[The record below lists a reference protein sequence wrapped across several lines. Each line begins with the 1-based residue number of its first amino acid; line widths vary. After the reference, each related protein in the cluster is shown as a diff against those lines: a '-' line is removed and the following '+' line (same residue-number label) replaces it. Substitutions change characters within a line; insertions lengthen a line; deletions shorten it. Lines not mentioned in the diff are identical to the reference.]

1 MISSEIYYNN
11 LQKKYSRRINLDR
24 KRILK
29 VLEKLKFPHLNL
41 NNPINVIGSDG
52 KFTTSI
58 NLISFLEANKKNT
71 TFFSSPHL
79 ISLPQRFRLKTKFI
93 SLNQIKKYERIIYN
107 TGLKL
112 TLFEALTMIYLL
124 AANDQ
129 KKIDYNICEAG
140 AGFEKDS
147 TNLWDEPKAQIIT
160 NINLQHQDLFG
171 VKTLKEVIKIK
182 VGYLSKKTNIY
193 IGKQTPKVLKEIKR
207 ILKNNPSKVI
217 YPSYWRIIK
226 NKGQYFYK
234 DKKNIIPI
242 KSKYIHS
249 KGLLDNLGLSIKIA
263 LDFKVKPSIIQKTI
277 PKINYEGRIQ
287 YIKKGKLRNH
297 LQKNEQLLL
306 DGAHSKTSAKNLY
319 DYLKGTKLPLYCVWA
334 MQRNKFPKEFL
345 KEFKGIFKKIVTVKI
360 PGEPNSC
367 TADEFKSIAIKQDYK
382 TQTADGIKEAL
393 KNVSSK
399 EKKIIVVMGSL
410 YWCGSVLKEN

>member
-1 MISSEIYYNN
+1 
-11 LQKKYSRRINLDR
+11 
-24 KRILK
+24 
-29 VLEKLKFPHLNL
+29 
-41 NNPINVIGSDG
+41 
-52 KFTTSI
+52 
-58 NLISFLEANKKNT
+58 
-71 TFFSSPHL
+71 
-79 ISLPQRFRLKTKFI
+79 
-93 SLNQIKKYERIIYN
+93 
-107 TGLKL
+107 
-112 TLFEALTMIYLL
+112 MIYLL
-124 AANDQ
+124 AASNQ

-147 TNLWDEPKAQIIT
+147 TNLWDKPRAQVIT

-193 IGKQTPKVLKEIKR
+193 IGKQTPKVLNQIKR
-207 ILKNNPSKVI
+207 ILKKNPSKII
-217 YPSYWRIIK
+217 YPSNWRIIK
-226 NKGQYFYK
+226 NKRQYFYK

-242 KSKYIHS
+242 KSKYIYS

-263 LDFKVKPSIIQKTI
+263 LDFKVKPLIIQKTI

-287 YIKKGKLRNH
+287 YIEKGKLRNY

-367 TADEFKSIAIKQDYK
+367 TADELKSIAIKQDYK
-382 TQTADGIKEAL
+382 TQTAGGIKEAF
-393 KNVSSK
+393 KNISSK

>member
-1 MISSEIYYNN
+1 MISSEIYYTN

-29 VLEKLKFPHLNL
+29 VLDKLKFLHLNL
-41 NNPINVIGSDG
+41 KMPINVIGSDG
-52 KFTTSI
+52 KFTTAM
-58 NLISFLEANKKNT
+58 NLITFIEASKKNT

-79 ISLPQRFRLKTKFI
+79 VSLTHRYRLKKKFI
-93 SLNQIKKYERIIYN
+93 SLKQIKKYERIIYN

-112 TLFEALTMIYLL
+112 TLFEALTIIYLL

-129 KKIDYNICEAG
+129 KNVDYNICEAG

-147 TNLWDEPKAQIIT
+147 TNLWDEPKAQVIT

-217 YPSYWRIIK
+217 YPSNWRIIK
-226 NKGQYFYK
+226 NKGEYFYK

-263 LDFKVKPSIIQKTI
+263 LDFKVKPLIIQKTI

-287 YIKKGKLRNH
+287 YIKKGKLRKYINN
-297 LQKNEQLLL
+297 NEQLLL

-319 DYLKGTKLPLYCVWA
+319 DYLKKIKLPLYCIWG
-334 MQRNKFPKEFL
+334 MQKNKFPKEFL
-345 KEFKGIFKKIVTVKI
+345 KEFRGIFKKIVTVKI
-360 PGEPNSC
+360 PNEPNSC
-367 TADEFKSIAIKQDYK
+367 TADELKSIAIKQNYNVK
-382 TQTADGIKEAL
+382 TSIEIKEAL
-393 KNVSSK
+393 KTISSK
-399 EKKIIVVMGSL
+399 EKKIICVMGSL

>member
-1 MISSEIYYNN
+1 MISSEIYYKK
-11 LQKKYSRRINLDR
+11 LQKKYTRRINLDR

-29 VLEKLKFPHLNL
+29 VLNKLKFPHLNL

-52 KFTTSI
+52 KYTSSI
-58 NLISFLEANKKNT
+58 NLISFLEANNKNT

-79 ISLPQRFRLKTKFI
+79 VDLTHRYRLKKKFI

-129 KKIDYNICEAG
+129 KKIDYHICESG
-140 AGFEKDS
+140 AGFSKDS
-147 TNLWDEPKAQIIT
+147 TNLWDKPKAQIIT

-171 VKTLKEVIKIK
+171 VKTLNEVIKIK
-182 VGYLSKKTNIY
+182 VGYLSKKTKIY

-217 YPSYWRIIK
+217 YPSNWRIIK
-226 NKGQYFYK
+226 NKGRYFYK
-234 DKKNIIPI
+234 DKNNTIPI
-242 KSKYIHS
+242 SSRYIHS

-263 LDFKVKPSIIQKTI
+263 LDFKVKPPIIKKTI
-277 PKINYEGRIQ
+277 PKITYEGRIQ
-287 YIKKGKLRNH
+287 YIEKGKLRKYI
-297 LQKNEQLLL
+297 QKNEKLLL
-306 DGAHSKTSAKNLY
+306 DGAHSQTSAKNLY
-319 DYLKGTKLPLYCVWA
+319 DYLKKINLPLYCVWA
-334 MQRNKFPKEFL
+334 MQKNKFPKEFL

-360 PGEPNSC
+360 PDEPNSC
-367 TADEFKSIAIKQDYK
+367 TAQELMAIAIKQDYK
-382 TQTADGIKEAL
+382 VETATGIKEAL
-393 KNVSSK
+393 KNISSK
-399 EKKIIVVMGSL
+399 EKKMIVVMGSL

>member
-1 MISSEIYYNN
+1 MISSEIYYKN

-29 VLEKLKFPHLNL
+29 VLNKLKLPHLNL
-41 NNPINVIGSDG
+41 KMPINVIGSDG
-52 KFTTSI
+52 KFTTAK
-58 NLISFLEANKKNT
+58 NLISFLEASKKNT

-79 ISLPQRFRLKTKFI
+79 VSLTHRYRLKKKFI
-93 SLNQIKKYERIIYN
+93 SLNQIKKYEKIIYN

-129 KKIDYNICEAG
+129 KKIDYHCVESG
-140 AGFEKDS
+140 AGFSKDS
-147 TNLWDEPKAQIIT
+147 TNLWDQPKAQIIT

-193 IGKQTPKVLKEIKR
+193 VGKQTPKVLKEIKR
-207 ILKNNPSKVI
+207 ILKKNPSKVI
-217 YPSYWRIIK
+217 YPSNWRIIK
-226 NKGQYFYK
+226 NKGRYFYK
-234 DKKNIIPI
+234 DKNNIIPI
-242 KSKYIHS
+242 TSRYIHS

-263 LDFKVKPSIIQKTI
+263 LDFKVKPSIIKKTI

-287 YIKKGKLRNH
+287 YIEKGKLRKYI
-297 LQKNEQLLL
+297 QKNEQLLL
-306 DGAHSKTSAKNLY
+306 DGAHSKVSAKNLY
-319 DYLKGTKLPLYCVWA
+319 DYLKEIKLPLYCVWA
-334 MQRNKFPKEFL
+334 MKKNKFPKEFL
-345 KEFKGIFKKIVTVKI
+345 KEFKGIFKKIITVKI

-367 TADEFKSIAIKQDYK
+367 TANELKSIAINQNYK
-382 TQTADGIKEAL
+382 VETAIGIKEAL
-393 KNVSSK
+393 NKISSK

>member
-1 MISSEIYYNN
+1 MVGTEIYYQN
-11 LQKKYSRRINLDR
+11 LQEKYSRRINLDR

-29 VLEKLKFPHLNL
+29 VLNKLRFPHLKL

-52 KFTTSI
+52 KYTTSI
-58 NLISFLEANKKNT
+58 NLISFFEASKKNT

-79 ISLPQRFRLKTKFI
+79 VNLIHRYRLKKKFI
-93 SLNQIKKYERIIYN
+93 SLDQIKKYERVIYN

-129 KKIDYNICEAG
+129 KNIDYNICEAG

-193 IGKQTPKVLKEIKR
+193 IGKQTPKVLNEIKR

-217 YPSYWRIIK
+217 YPSNWRIIK

-234 DKKNIIPI
+234 DKKNIISI

-249 KGLLDNLGLSIKIA
+249 KGLIDNLGLSIKIA

-287 YIKKGKLRNH
+287 YIEKGKLRNH

-319 DYLKGTKLPLYCVWA
+319 DYLKETKLPLYCVWA
-334 MQRNKFPKEFL
+334 MQKNKFPKEFL

-367 TADEFKSIAIKQDYK
+367 TADELKSIAIKQDYK
-382 TQTADGIKEAL
+382 VEAAIGIKEAL
-393 KNVSSK
+393 KTISSK